1 MCVFDK
7 TTQIAIGSKKPK
19 QHKHAKPFA
28 HFHIC
33 AFTHYFY
40 RRLNLPFFIARRNLL
55 RQKGTFSSFIIKLA
69 ITATSLSVAVMI
81 ATIALINGFK
91 YEIREKIFSF
101 WGHVMVTPYVVN
113 TASLIT
119 PEPIPYDEGLVQK
132 IKSMPEVKSIAAW
145 AARPGILQ
153 FNGNMEG
160 IRLKGVYK
168 NFQFSEKIQ
177 FTGNKIDYS
186 DTAYAKQI
194 IVSQTTANRLN
205 LKAGNDLQ
213 LYFLE
218 PGSTSPRIRKVKVAG
233 IYHTGMEE
241 IDKDYALC
249 DIRLLQR
256 INNWQPNQIN
266 GYQIDLK
273 NEALSDTVAAQIF
286 YNYLQQPLTANT
298 MKDIYGNIFDWLQLQ
313 DLNAEL
319 VIIIMAV
326 VAIINL
332 AVALLILIV
341 EQARVVGLLKAMG
354 MNENETRKI
363 FLYYAAIIAGAG
375 IFVGNVLGLG
385 ICFLQQKTGFLK
397 LNEATY
403 YMSQV
408 PVRINGWYVLLID
421 LATLLIC
428 ILCMWL
434 PSLYIRRIQ
443 PARVLQFK

>member
-1 MCVFDK
+1 
-7 TTQIAIGSKKPK
+7 
-19 QHKHAKPFA
+19 
-28 HFHIC
+28 
-33 AFTHYFY
+33 
-40 RRLNLPFFIARRNLL
+40 L
-55 RQKGTFSSFIIKLA
+55 RQKGTFSSFIIRLA

-81 ATIALINGFK
+81 ATIALIIGFK

-113 TASLIT
+113 TASLIA
-119 PEPIPYDEGLVQK
+119 PDPIKYDEGLVQK
-132 IKSMPEVKSIAAW
+132 IKSLPTVKSIAPW

-153 FNGNMEG
+153 YNGSMEG
-160 IRLKGVYK
+160 IRLKGVNK
-168 NFQFSEKIQ
+168 DFHFSERIQ
-177 FTGNKIDYS
+177 FIGGKIDYN

-194 IVSQTTANRLN
+194 IVSQTTANRLR
-205 LKAGNDLQ
+205 LIVGNYIQ

-218 PGSTSPRIRKVKVAG
+218 PGSTSPRIRKVKVVG
-233 IYHTGMEE
+233 IYHTGMDE

-256 INNWQPNQIN
+256 INNWKADEIN

-273 NEALSDTVAAQIF
+273 NELVADSVAAQIF

-298 MKDIYGNIFDWLQLQ
+298 MKDIYANIFDWLQLQ

-354 MNENETRKI
+354 MNETATRKI
-363 FLYYAAIIAGAG
+363 FLYYSAIIASFG

-385 ICFLQQKTGFLK
+385 ICWLQQHFGFLK

-408 PVRINGWYVLLID
+408 PVRINGWYVLAID
-421 LATLLIC
+421 VATLLVC
-428 ILCMWL
+428 VLCMWL

>member
-1 MCVFDK
+1 
-7 TTQIAIGSKKPK
+7 
-19 QHKHAKPFA
+19 
-28 HFHIC
+28 
-33 AFTHYFY
+33 
-40 RRLNLPFFIARRNLL
+40 
-55 RQKGTFSSFIIKLA
+55 
-69 ITATSLSVAVMI
+69 MI
-81 ATIALINGFK
+81 AATALIIGFK
-91 YEIREKIFSF
+91 YEIREKLFSF

-113 TASLIT
+113 TASLIA
-119 PEPIPYDEGLVQK
+119 PDPISYDADLVKKIEG
-132 IKSMPEVKSIAAW
+132 MPEVKSMSAW

-153 FNGNMEG
+153 FNGSMEG
-160 IRLKGVYK
+160 VRLKGVNK
-168 NFQFSEKIQ
+168 DFRFSERIQFS
-177 FTGNKIDYS
+177 GDKIDYS

-194 IVSQTTANRLN
+194 IVSQTTANRLEV
-205 LKAGNDLQ
+205 KAGESVQ

-218 PGSTSPRIRKVKVAG
+218 PGSTSPRIRKVKVVG

-249 DIRLLQR
+249 DLRLLQR

-273 NEALSDTVAAQIF
+273 NEALADTVAAQIF

-341 EQARVVGLLKAMG
+341 EQARVVGLLKALG
-354 MNENETRKI
+354 MNETETRKI
-363 FLYYAAIIAGAG
+363 FFYYSAIIAGAG

-385 ICFLQQKTGFLK
+385 ICFLQKQTGFLK
-397 LNEATY
+397 LNETTY

-408 PVRINGWYVLLID
+408 PVRINWGYVLLID
-421 LATLLIC
+421 IATLMVC
-428 ILCMWL
+428 VLCMWI

-443 PARVLQFK
+443 PAKVLQFK